1 MASPIA
7 PATTPDR
14 AGKPAPS
21 PSETVDAPPFGALL
35 DSQIAASS
43 VPLAP
48 YPAGNTLPA
57 PNTGNTSEAS
67 GQRLERSN
75 PRQGNRRQ
83 RK

>member
-7 PATTPDR
+7 PATLPDR
-14 AGKPAPS
+14 AGKSAPS
-21 PSETVDAPPFGALL
+21 PSETVDTPPFGSLL
-35 DSQIAASS
+35 DSQMAASS

-48 YPAGNTLPA
+48 YPVSNAPSTSNPGNA
-57 PNTGNTSEAS
+57 ASDTSP
-67 GQRLERSN
+67 RLERSN